1 MNKKNDFIAPTHM
14 DGVLESLKNFN
25 IERNELLSLIFESQ
39 HYQTHNLPLPTS
51 ISQELDRLTNSA
63 SIELISFSLPEPDG
77 CLYYIRK
84 NEASNQNGIIPV
96 YKLNYKLAA
105 LEQVGTLDVK
115 NKNLIFDILV

>member
-1 MNKKNDFIAPTHM
+1 M

-39 HYQTHNLPLPTS
+39 HYRTHNLPLPTS

-63 SIELISFSLPEPDG
+63 STELISFSLPEPDG

-84 NEASNQNGIIPV
+84 NETNGIIPV

-115 NKNLIFDILV
+115 NKNLIF